1 MRVLIGA
8 LLVSVSTLSAY
19 GGDVSTKE
27 AARIQEAATVLKEI
41 HAVPDKD
48 IPQELWQ
55 KAACVVVIPGM
66 KKAAFIFGG
75 EYGKG
80 LMSCRHDSGWSGPVF
95 ATLSV
100 GGIPV
105 PIVPEEVWFVLRV
118 YLLSA
123 FFVWL
128 SWSVP
133 RVRIDQILNI
143 GWKRL
148 IPYSLLAILV
158 AAAFRVIG

>member
-1 MRVLIGA
+1 
-8 LLVSVSTLSAY
+8 
-19 GGDVSTKE
+19 
-27 AARIQEAATVLKEI
+27 
-41 HAVPDKD
+41 
-48 IPQELWQ
+48 
-55 KAACVVVIPGM
+55 
-66 KKAAFIFGG
+66 
-75 EYGKG
+75 
-80 LMSCRHDSGWSGPVF
+80 
-95 ATLSV
+95 V